1 MRAAVIAA
9 ASLTL
14 VLTAAVGVRPVVV
27 EGAAGPTAAAA
38 HLASAGHAAE
48 VRRLQAHFDSVLVEL
63 AARDVAGLAPAAR
76 ARRLALVETLRA
88 YRDRGEFPH
97 NRDVPG
103 VPTPFF
109 VDRETGVLCAV
120 AHLLAASGRRDIVDR
135 VARADNDVWVPQLAG
150 DTAFTAWLD
159 DAGLTLAEAARIQ
172 APYIGDEPPPPSPTH
187 SGSLTAASAATVG
200 GALAASYLNLR
211 ANATGGSR
219 LGTAL
224 GLTAGAAAIG
234 LGSAGLSEG
243 RVSPAL
249 GAANVAVGVA
259 SAWLSTRG
267 LLRHRRVAAEQRE
280 ATQRRHAED
289 APRATFSP
297 VLPVDG
303 SRAGLAVSVRF

>member
-1 MRAAVIAA
+1 MRAAVLA

-14 VLTAAVGVRPVVV
+14 VLTAAAGVRPVVV
-27 EGAAGPTAAAA
+27 EGPAGPAATAA
-38 HLASAGHAAE
+38 HLASPGHAAE
-48 VRRLQAHFDSVLVEL
+48 VRRIQAHFDSVLAEL
-63 AARDVAGLAPAAR
+63 AARDVAGLAPGPR

-97 NRDVPG
+97 NRDVPD

-120 AHLLAASGRRDIVDR
+120 AHLLATSGRRDVVDR

-172 APYIGDEPPPPSPTH
+172 VPYIGDEVPPPSPGR
-187 SGSLTAASAATVG
+187 SGALTAASAATVG

-224 GLTAGAAAIG
+224 GLAAGAAAIG
-234 LGSAGLSEG
+234 LGSAGLTEG
-243 RVSPAL
+243 RVTPAL
-249 GAANVAVGVA
+249 GAANVAVGAA
-259 SAWLSTRG
+259 SAWLSTRS
-267 LLRHRRVAAEQRE
+267 LLRQRRLAAARRE
-280 ATQRRHAED
+280 APRRHDVEA
-289 APRATFSP
+289 APRATVSP

-303 SRAGLAVSVRF
+303 SGAGLAVSVRF